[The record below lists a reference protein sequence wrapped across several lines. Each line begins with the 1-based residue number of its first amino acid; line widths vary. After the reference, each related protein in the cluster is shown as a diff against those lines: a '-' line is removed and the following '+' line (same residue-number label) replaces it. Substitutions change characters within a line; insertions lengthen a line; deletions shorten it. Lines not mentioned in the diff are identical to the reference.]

1 MNNTVSSAGQPFWNH
16 NSHYHDLI
24 LHQLPNRFGAALDVG
39 SGTGDFAIRLAKRAQ
54 RVDAVEM
61 DAQAVS
67 VARARCAAF
76 ENITLVTNNFLSHSF
91 VAEQYDVVTALA
103 SIHHMDLEQALMQAK
118 RVLRP
123 GGTLVILGLYHKSSA
138 VDYGLDMVSTLAHQF
153 LAWRNRDN
161 IAPASSVTVPV
172 QAPGETFGRI
182 QTTTNR
188 ILPNA
193 KIQRRLLWRYT
204 LVWKK
209 PHT

>member
-1 MNNTVSSAGQPFWNH
+1 MTYWNH

-24 LHQLPNRFGAALDVG
+24 LRQLPHSFGAALDIG

-67 VARARCAAF
+67 VARTRCAAF
-76 ENITLVTNNFLSHSF
+76 ENITLVTNDFLSYSF

-103 SIHHMDLEQALMQAK
+103 SIHHMNLEQALMQAK

-123 GGTLVILGLYHKSSA
+123 GGTLVILGLYRKSSA
-138 VDYGLDMVSTLAHQF
+138 VDYGFDVASTLAHQF

-161 IAPASSVTVPV
+161 IAPVSGVAVRV
-172 QAPGETFGRI
+172 QEPGEDFGRI
-182 QTTTNR
+182 QTTTNQ

-209 PHT
+209 PNA